1 MASEK
6 ELFASLESKYRLPQG
21 YLNRLYQLESSSG
34 TNLRT
39 EKSSAKGPFQFTD
52 DTAKRMGLKDPDDLE
67 ASADAAAR
75 LAVQNRTIL
84 QQNGVEN
91 PDGKV
96 LYLAHQQG
104 ASGALKLLKGGDDAA
119 DALVGKDAVTN
130 NSGKAG
136 DTAKTFAEQVMGKYE
151 GADSAKLE
159 PYSALKTS
167 APLDTLNV
175 LEGESADTTDKG
187 SSQRSALAMNLL
199 SSVAAPPKA
208 APMMDI
214 PDLSKPKTMF
224 ADGGLASLPKAPMG
238 AAPPEQPAAAGKLP
252 PPDYNPKTGL
262 MFPVS
267 IILRSLQTQGMSKEN
282 ANAVFARLAIAAKAK
297 KIKFVQLGN
306 TVLVF
311 NPKPDK
317 SAEFNVFSVEPRQ
330 IPARIAAFSKSL
342 KFLGFRKMTT
352 TAVQSQAEFADV
364 IAKETKL
371 PFKKVKTR
379 MAIDKKPTDVVRYEF
394 KI

>member
-52 DTAKRMGLKDPDDLE
+52 DTAKRMGLKDPDNLE

-104 ASGALKLLKGGDDAA
+104 APGALKLLKGGNDAA

-167 APLDTLNV
+167 APLDTLNT

-214 PDLSKPKTMF
+214 PDLSKPKTLF
-224 ADGGLASLPKAPMG
+224 AEGGLASLPKPSMFAI
-238 AAPPEQPAAAGKLP
+238 PPEQPAAAGKLP
-252 PPDYNPKTGL
+252 PPDYNRKTGL
-262 MFPVS
+262 MYPVS
-267 IILRSLQTQGMSKEN
+267 IILRSLQTHGMSKDN
-282 ANAVFARLAIAAKAK
+282 ANAVVVRIAVAAKAD
-297 KIKFVQLGN
+297 KIRFVQLGN
-306 TVLVF
+306 TVFVF

-317 SAEFNVFSVEPRQ
+317 SAEFSVFSVEPR
-330 IPARIAAFSKSL
+330 RISDRLVVFQKTLKS
-342 KFLGFRKMTT
+342 LGFRKMTT
-352 TAVQSQAEFADV
+352 IAPESQAKYADV
-364 IAKETKL
+364 IAGETKI
-371 PFKKVKTR
+371 PYKKTKTR
-379 MAIDKKPTDVVRYEF
+379 VTVEKKPVDVVRYEF
-394 KI
+394 NI